1 MAGSS
6 IISKT
11 TDMVIS
17 GREVEEQRVDY
28 VCVLA
33 LVDVTAPRTLA
44 LPVRDAFDPRLP
56 TSEVRVVAADSFTDL
71 LAPNIPDVCVA
82 VMGRDSANVAAG
94 VTELAAAGVP
104 VALVVESALDAPRLH
119 LGETAASRV
128 SIISATNE
136 EVLLER
142 LAEWLVGATDKGIA
156 FAANFP
162 FCRKAK
168 VRELTNSFA
177 LENAKSTAKQGP
189 GGELPSMAVNQARL
203 ALAIAAVNGQPLA
216 LGRIPEVLSA
226 IGAGFGSRMF
236 ANKALGKIPLV
247 GWMFQAGFGYLGT
260 QATGRTLQHRF
271 EKKELK
277 AAERENPALTGRTS
291 SSSGASHTL
300 RERTSTTGGV
310 GRILREGSTADMVV
324 DAVRSRLP
332 KREGK
337 VVKSHAAAEVRLL
350 PVGEEGGFLVYE
362 PEVEQ

>member
-1 MAGSS
+1 M
-6 IISKT
+6 
-11 TDMVIS
+11 
-17 GREVEEQRVDY
+17 
-28 VCVLA
+28 
-33 LVDVTAPRTLA
+33 
-44 LPVRDAFDPRLP
+44 
-56 TSEVRVVAADSFTDL
+56 
-71 LAPNIPDVCVA
+71 
-82 VMGRDSANVAAG
+82 
-94 VTELAAAGVP
+94 
-104 VALVVESALDAPRLH
+104 
-119 LGETAASRV
+119 

-142 LAEWLVGATDKGIA
+142 LAEWLVGAPDKGIA

-168 VRELTNSFA
+168 VRELTNTFA

-226 IGAGFGSRMF
+226 VGAGFGSRMF

-277 AAERENPALTGRTS
+277 ATEHENRVLTGGTS
-291 SSSGASHTL
+291 ATSGASHTL
-300 RERTSTTGGV
+300 KGKASTASGSSRV
-310 GRILREGSTADMVV
+310 LRESLTAERVV

-362 PEVEQ
+362 PEVE

>member
-6 IISKT
+6 IITKT

-17 GREVEEQRVDY
+17 GREVEEQRVDH

-33 LVDVTAPRTLA
+33 LVDVTAPRSLA
-44 LPVRDAFDPRLP
+44 IPVRDAFDPRMP
-56 TSEVRVVAADSFTDL
+56 TSEVRVVAAGSNTDL
-71 LAPNIPDVCVA
+71 LSPTIPDVCVA
-82 VMGRDSANVAAG
+82 VMGRNAAGIASG
-94 VTELAAAGVP
+94 VTELAAAGVK

-119 LGETAASRV
+119 LGQTAARRV

-168 VRELTNSFA
+168 VREITNSFA
-177 LENAKSTAKQGP
+177 MENAKSTAKQGP

-247 GWMFQAGFGYLGT
+247 GWMAQAGFGYLGT

-271 EKKELK
+271 DKKELK
-277 AAERENPALTGRTS
+277 AAAKDDPSLPEPP
-291 SSSGASHTL
+291 
-300 RERTSTTGGV
+300 
-310 GRILREGSTADMVV
+310 STASRVV
-324 DAVRSRLP
+324 EAVRARLP

-350 PVGEEGGFLVYE
+350 PTGEEGGFLVYE
-362 PEVEQ
+362 PEVEQS